1 MDGRDWPFP
10 DKFHL
15 RWRVSSASVRFATVL
30 VVQTVIS
37 KSVMCITSL
46 LLVDRLATCVIS
58 AIRPPYATTALLVSR
73 GQTHPCVKLG
83 LSLLRGVALTSCCG
97 IEY

>member
-15 RWRVSSASVRFATVL
+15 RWRVSSAAVRFATVL
-30 VVQTVIS
+30 VVQTVVS

-58 AIRPPYATTALLVSR
+58 AIRPYATTALLVSR
-73 GQTHPCVKLG
+73 GQTHPCVKFG